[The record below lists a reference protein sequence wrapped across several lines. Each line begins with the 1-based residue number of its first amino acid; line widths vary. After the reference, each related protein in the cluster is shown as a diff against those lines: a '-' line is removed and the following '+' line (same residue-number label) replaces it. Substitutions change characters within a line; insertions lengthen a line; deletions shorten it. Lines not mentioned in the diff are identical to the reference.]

1 MAEEKWLREIT
12 NLFYSS
18 YQIRKRLLTMKI
30 RNILVMLRL
39 MKQQLTRVVIHIKL
53 NFKTAAIKG
62 GGCPKASKHTMA
74 VHWKCQF

>member
-30 RNILVMLRL
+30 RDILVMLRL

-53 NFKTAAIKG
+53 NLMTATKRG

-74 VHWKCQF
+74 VH

>member
-53 NFKTAAIKG
+53 NFKTATMKG
-62 GGCPKASKHTMA
+62 GGRPKASKHTMA
-74 VHWKCQF
+74 VH